1 LAVPKPATETARSAA
16 ANNVF
21 MDVSFLGDEIAV
33 RFGFGQGWSREPK

>member
-1 LAVPKPATETARSAA
+1 
-16 ANNVF
+16 